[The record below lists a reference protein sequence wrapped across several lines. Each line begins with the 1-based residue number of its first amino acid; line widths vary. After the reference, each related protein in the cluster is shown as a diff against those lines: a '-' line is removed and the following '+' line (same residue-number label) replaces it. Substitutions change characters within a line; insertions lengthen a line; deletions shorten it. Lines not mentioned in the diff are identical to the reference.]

1 MVVAFRQSIMNRFS
15 LLLLLCI
22 SLVYGKAQTA
32 APDTIKRDSG
42 RVNEQLR
49 EIKKEKVEQRSDSAG
64 HAPEK
69 KGIDSTLYNSYGDLL
84 NDDPVYNPKAPLWK
98 PIFGVF
104 RSDLSTFLM
113 DRYLLKYDFAQ
124 KVGFSSWAYNI
135 RTGWEWD
142 RDRFGVNFIGHPYSG
157 TLSFNAARSNG
168 YSYMQS
174 FPFAVGGSLLWEY
187 FGETTRPSYND
198 LINTSI
204 NGSFLGEILYRISS
218 NILDDRSTG
227 SRRFFREL
235 FAGIINPERG
245 FSRLM
250 SGKTHRH
257 TDKEIYQK
265 DRLNVT
271 LYGGAMRFH
280 AYPPD
285 PYFKTAATDGILNLQ
300 LDYGN
305 PFEVRHRKPFDLF
318 RFRMDLS
325 FGVGRKILDN
335 ITGYGV
341 LLGKTAESG
350 SGKAALLGL
359 FQYFDYWDNS
369 TFELGSL
376 GFGAGV
382 ITRLPLSSKSKSNL
396 YTAFHIALVPFA
408 GTTTRYGPDSS
419 QFRDYN
425 FGGGLESKLEMSVNI
440 GSLATATLVAYHYWL
455 HTYEGLKENNSIAI
469 LKPKFTFRL
478 YQNLSL
484 GYEHALY
491 YNDVHTPKL
500 PDAHLTRNE
509 QKVFLMLYLEDRQRR
524 GHYN

>member
-1 MVVAFRQSIMNRFS
+1 MKLLS
-15 LLLLLCI
+15 LLPLLCF
-22 SLVYGKAQTA
+22 SFVYGKAQTVER
-32 APDTIKRDSG
+32 DTIIRDSG
-42 RVNEQLR
+42 NVNRQLK
-49 EIKKEKVEQRSDSAG
+49 EIKKEKAAQFSDSAA
-64 HAPEK
+64 HAPSR
-69 KGIDSTLYNSYGDLL
+69 KGLDSSLYNSYGDLL
-84 NDDPVYNPKAPLWK
+84 NDDPVYNPKAPVWK
-98 PIFGVF
+98 PLFGVI

-113 DRYLLKYDFAQ
+113 DRYVLKYDFSQ

-135 RTGWEWD
+135 KNGWEWD

-157 TLSFNAARSNG
+157 TLSFNAARTSG
-168 YSYMQS
+168 YTYLQS
-174 FPFAVGGSLLWEY
+174 FPFAVAGSLIWEY
-187 FGETTRPSYND
+187 FGETTKPSYND

-204 NGSFLGEILYRISS
+204 NGSFLGEVLYRLSS

-227 SRRFFREL
+227 AQRFFREL

-265 DRLNVT
+265 DRLNIA
-271 LYGGAMRFH
+271 LYAGAMHFN
-280 AYPPD
+280 AYPID
-285 PYFKTAATDGILNLQ
+285 PYFKTAPTDGILNVQ

-305 PFEVRHRKPFDLF
+305 PFESRHRKPFDLF
-318 RFRMDLS
+318 RLRVDFS

-335 ITGYGV
+335 INGYGI
-341 LLGKTAESG
+341 LLGKNFETN

-359 FQYFDYWDNS
+359 FQYYDYWDNS

-382 ITRLPLSSKSKSNL
+382 ITRLPLSQKSKSNL
-396 YTAFHIALVPFA
+396 YTAFHVALVPFA
-408 GTTTRYGPDSS
+408 GASTRFGPDSS
-419 QFRDYN
+419 QLRDYS
-425 FGGGLESKLEMSVNI
+425 FGGGLESKLEISGNI
-440 GSLATATLVAYHYWL
+440 GNVATATLVAYHYWL

-469 LKPKFTFRL
+469 LKPRFTFHL
-478 YQNLSL
+478 VGNLSI

-491 YNDVHTPKL
+491 YNDVHSTGL